1 MGDRSHVERI
11 AAQAREAV
19 LAVPE
24 LRAAHHASRLIG
36 QIADGVGAKRIQ
48 STPASE
54 LQRVMARYREEVT
67 AKAAAFWSRRRR
79 RQKIRDVAVA
89 MGARRLKRWLVTP
102 R

>member
-1 MGDRSHVERI
+1 
-11 AAQAREAV
+11 
-19 LAVPE
+19 
-24 LRAAHHASRLIG
+24 
-36 QIADGVGAKRIQ
+36 
-48 STPASE
+48 
-54 LQRVMARYREEVT
+54 VT